1 MKTVF
6 PETSAFLRSH
16 SLKRKKRK
24 LAMTESRKAR
34 RAETAR
40 QNGAKSRGPK
50 TPNGKFISSLN
61 AITTAEHLEI
71 FKAEMPECAALL
83 STDNSNELV
92 ALLQKLIRQFLP
104 QSECELTLVR
114 QACVE
119 MFQYQRTV
127 SLETFARQC
136 DLDGLLRRCPEMSP
150 QMRQYQSYKAGLAED
165 KLWRSLQRDKK
176 AHLSAFSTFQKQIRL
191 MRRDFAMN
199 PVEPVCVDPDL
210 ALLNQV
216 LPPPEVVAE
225 ILAHA
230 DRAKNEPSYKLPLW
244 VAEVLDNKELMAE
257 IAPDYKFQKSDEVL
271 DPDPVPE
278 AV

>member
-1 MKTVF
+1 
-6 PETSAFLRSH
+6 
-16 SLKRKKRK
+16 
-24 LAMTESRKAR
+24 MTDAQKAR

-61 AITTAEHLEI
+61 AISTAEHLEI
-71 FKAEMPECAALL
+71 LKAEMPECAALI
-83 STDNSNELV
+83 STDDPQDLV
-92 ALLQKLIRQFLP
+92 RLLQKLIRQFLP

-136 DLDGLLRRCPEMSP
+136 DLDALLRRCPEMPS
-150 QMRQYQSYKAGLAED
+150 QTRQLQSYRAGLADE

-176 AHLSAFSTFQKQIRL
+176 AHLAAFSTFQKQIRI
-191 MRRDFAMN
+191 MRRDFTMI
-199 PVEPVCVDPDL
+199 PTEPVCVDPDL
-210 ALLNQV
+210 AQLNTE

-225 ILAHA
+225 VLAHA

-244 VAEVLDNKELMAE
+244 VAEILANKELMAE
-257 IAPDYKFQKSDEVL
+257 IAPDYEFEKSRDSPV
-271 DPDPVPE
+271 PVPVPE

>member
-1 MKTVF
+1 
-6 PETSAFLRSH
+6 
-16 SLKRKKRK
+16 
-24 LAMTESRKAR
+24 MTESRKAR

-61 AITTAEHLEI
+61 AISTAEHLEI

-83 STDNSNELV
+83 STDNPHELV
-92 ALLQKLIRQFLP
+92 NLLQKLIRQFLP

-136 DLDGLLRRCPEMSP
+136 DLDELLRRCSELSP
-150 QMRQYQSYKAGLAED
+150 RMRQLQSYRGGLAED
-165 KLWRSLQRDKK
+165 KLWRSLHRDKK
-176 AHLSAFSTFQKQIRL
+176 AHLSAFSMFQKQIRM
-191 MRRDFAMN
+191 MRRDFTMI
-199 PVEPVCVDPDL
+199 PPEPVCVDPDL
-210 ALLNQV
+210 AQLDEE
-216 LPPPEVVAE
+216 LPPPEVIAE
-225 ILAHA
+225 VLAHA

-244 VAEVLDNKELMAE
+244 VAEMLANKELMAE
-257 IAPDYKFQKSDEVL
+257 IAPHYKFEKWSESPV
-271 DPDPVPE
+271 PVPVPE
-278 AV
+278 AA